1 MKKLIFISL
10 LCLVCILNINA
21 TKKKSRVTKA
31 FGKSTPVKVDKHTGQ
46 LRNSKIWNINDCD
59 SVEGGFLFAT
69 KTTNGY
75 IAIQLD
81 SNGKLVTALSRNYY
95 SDCEIGTF
103 KDTICHSQN
112 EIYVKIICSSDT
124 LSMFAKSDF
133 KTIIDGSINSNK
145 NSIGFSMDTNIIYK
159 TIYYPDSIIIDN
171 KLYELNIEKEYRNQ
185 PFVWNMFNKLDTKIK
200 SILELNNKNCI
211 YWKEDRDLNKYIN
224 IAEDDFIFYKKKG
237 YIQ

>member
-10 LCLVCILNINA
+10 LCLICILNINA

-31 FGKSTPVKVDKHTGQ
+31 FGKSTPVKVDKHPGQ
-46 LRNSKIWNINDCD
+46 LRNSKIWDIADCD
-59 SVEGGFLFAT
+59 SIEDGFLFET
-69 KTTNGY
+69 KTKNGY
-75 IAIQLD
+75 IAIELD
-81 SNGKLVTALSRNYY
+81 SNGKLVTALSHNYY

-103 KDTICHSQN
+103 KNTTYHSQN
-112 EIYVKIICSSDT
+112 EIFVRIICSNDT
-124 LSMFAKSDF
+124 LD
-133 KTIIDGSINSNK
+133 IIATSNFTKITDGVIHSGK
-145 NSIGFSMDTNIIYK
+145 NSIMFSVDNYIYNK

-185 PFVWNMFNKLDTKIK
+185 PFVWNVFNKLNTKIK
-200 SILELNNKNCI
+200 SMLELNNKNCI
-211 YWKEDRDLNKYIN
+211 RWKEDRDLDKYIS